1 MKKYI
6 FLTILLVTIVILL
19 IIGNKS
25 ISTEIVIDTSAE
37 NIWKELTNFEK
48 YPEWNPF
55 IRKVSGNIAVGSK
68 IEVTLQ
74 TDGNN
79 PIVFTPIIQEIN
91 NNRIFQWKGQLL
103 MPGIFT
109 GKHTFQLLA
118 IDKNQTKLIQ
128 KEEFNGIL
136 VSFFNFDST
145 IKGFGLMNKSIKERV
160 EK

>member
-6 FLTILLVTIVILL
+6 FLTILLVAIIILL

-25 ISTEIVIDTSAE
+25 ISTEIIINTSAE
-37 NIWKELTNFEK
+37 NIWNELTNFEK

-55 IRKVSGNIAVGSK
+55 IRKVSGNIAVGNK
-68 IEVTLQ
+68 IEVTFQ
-74 TDGNN
+74 TEGSN
-79 PIVFTPIIQEIN
+79 PIVFTPIIQKIDN
-91 NNRIFQWKGQLL
+91 NSIFQWEGRLL

-109 GKHTFQLLA
+109 GKHTFQLVS
-118 IDKNQTKLIQ
+118 IDKNKTKLIQ

-145 IKGFGLMNKSIKERV
+145 IKGFGLMNKSIKERL